1 MREDILKKFYDFEDG
16 GIESENNDK
25 IFFIG
30 IIDVLTEYDCK
41 KCSEYLFKKIRYCS
55 NEMSAIPPFDYM
67 NRFYNYMDNVFQKKN
82 NNDNNNLI
90 NNNNNNNK
98 IFFTEDGTNVI
109 SGDIM
114 NNNKNLTISIHSD
127 FNK

>member
-1 MREDILKKFYDFEDG
+1 
-16 GIESENNDK
+16 
-25 IFFIG
+25 
-30 IIDVLTEYDCK
+30 
-41 KCSEYLFKKIRYCS
+41 
-55 NEMSAIPPFDYM
+55 MSAIPPFDYM

-90 NNNNNNNK
+90 NNNNNNK

-114 NNNKNLTISIHSD
+114 NNNKNLTISIHSV